1 MTDAVRGLPL
11 VADPGLDGLDL
22 TWEKTQ
28 VWLATVGLR
37 ILIILL
43 LAAIS
48 LWLLRRL
55 INRVVAT
62 MTSRSAQRLAESG
75 PAGKVLA
82 TATGLAGE
90 RQRQRVETVGSLLR
104 SITTVVIITL
114 AGLTIMTLLEIPI
127 APLLAS
133 AGVAGVALGFGAQSL
148 VKDFLSGIF
157 MIFED
162 QYGVGDVIDTGEA
175 VGTVEEVTLRI
186 TRLRDANG
194 VTWYVRNGE
203 IIRVG
208 NRSQGFATAIV
219 DMPVSYSESV
229 ERVVG
234 VLREAATAMG
244 ADPVWAD
251 KFVEEPEVLGVESI
265 VGYDDDDPHRR
276 PVRARRELRRA
287 ARDARAPQGRPRR
300 RRRQGSTTRPVRRT
314 GGRSPVT
321 LYDDVGGAPTFEA
334 LVHAFY
340 EGVAAD
346 PQLRALYPEEDLA
359 PAERRLRMFLTQYFG
374 GPNTYSEERG
384 HPRLRMRHAP
394 YPVTLDMRDR
404 WMRHMLAAM
413 DTLDLPPAQDEQMR
427 DYFLRAA
434 HMLVNTD
441 ETHPA
446 PTSPLRP
453 LPEA

>member
-1 MTDAVRGLPL
+1 VTDAVRGLPL

-75 PAGKVLA
+75 PAGRVLA

-208 NRSQGFATAIV
+208 NRSQGFATAII

-265 VGYDDDDPHRR
+265 VGMTMTIRTVAQCVPGENFA
-276 PVRARRELRRA
+276 VQREMRERLKA
-287 ARDARAPQGRPRR
+287 ALD
-300 RRRQGSTTRPVRRT
+300 
-314 GGRSPVT
+314 
-321 LYDDVGGAPTFEA
+321 
-334 LVHAFY
+334 
-340 EGVAAD
+340 AAD
-346 PQLRALYPEEDLA
+346 VKAA
-359 PAERRLRMFLTQYFG
+359 PLGPFG
-374 GPNTYSEERG
+374 GPVG
-384 HPRLRMRHAP
+384 G
-394 YPVTLDMRDR
+394 
-404 WMRHMLAAM
+404 
-413 DTLDLPPAQDEQMR
+413 PP
-427 DYFLRAA
+427 
-434 HMLVNTD
+434 
-441 ETHPA
+441 
-446 PTSPLRP
+446 
-453 LPEA
+453 